1 MSRNCYRCRRVIAMD
16 DCIFCKIIKGE
27 IPSYKVYED
36 EKVFAFLDI
45 HPLSKGHTLVLPKE
59 HYRDILDIPDELL
72 CAVNKVSKHLVSKIQ
87 KKYSPLGFIINQNNG
102 ESAGQ
107 TIHHYHLHIKP
118 VYEDTVIPDE
128 ADRRK
133 ELSKEE
139 MDSIV
144 RDLIEEEI

>member
-1 MSRNCYRCRRVIAMD
+1 MSCNCYCSRRIIAMD

-36 EKVFAFLDI
+36 EHIYAFLDI
-45 HPLSKGHTLVLPKE
+45 KPLSKGHTLVLPKQ
-59 HYRDILDIPDELL
+59 HYKGISDIPEELL
-72 CAVNKVSKHLVSKIQ
+72 CEVNKVSKRMVSKIQ
-87 KKYSPLGFIINQNNG
+87 KKFSPLGFIICQNNG

-118 VYEDTVIPDE
+118 VYEGTVIPDE
-128 ADRRK
+128 TDHRK

-139 MDSIV
+139 MNSIV
-144 RDLIEEEI
+144 NDLIEEEI

>member
-1 MSRNCYRCRRVIAMD
+1 MD

-36 EKVFAFLDI
+36 EHIFAFLDI
-45 HPLSKGHTLVLPKE
+45 KPLSKGHTLVLPKG
-59 HYRDILDIPDELL
+59 HYKGISDIPEELL
-72 CAVNKVSKHLVSKIQ
+72 CEVNKVSKRMVSKIQ
-87 KKYSPLGFIINQNNG
+87 KKFSPLGFIICQNNG

-118 VYEDTVIPDE
+118 VYEGTVIPDE
-128 ADRRK
+128 TDHRR

-139 MDSIV
+139 MNSIV
-144 RDLIEEEI
+144 NDLIEEEV

>member
-1 MSRNCYRCRRVIAMD
+1 MD

-36 EKVFAFLDI
+36 EHVYAFLDI
-45 HPLSKGHTLVLPKE
+45 KPLSKGHTLVLTKE
-59 HYRDILDIPDELL
+59 HYKGILDIPEELL
-72 CAVNKVSKHLVSKIQ
+72 CEVNKVSKQMVLKIQ

-118 VYEDTVIPDE
+118 VYEDTVIPDV

>member
-1 MSRNCYRCRRVIAMD
+1 MD
-16 DCIFCKIIKGE
+16 DCIFCRIIKGE

-36 EKVFAFLDI
+36 ENVYAFLDI
-45 HPLSKGHTLVLPKE
+45 QPLSKGHTLVLPKQ
-59 HYRDILDIPDELL
+59 HYKDIQDIPEELL
-72 CAVNKVSKHLVSKIQ
+72 CEVSKVSKRLVRRIQ
-87 KKYSPLGFIINQNNG
+87 EKYSPLGFVINQNNG

-128 ADRRK
+128 TDHRK

-139 MDSIV
+139 MNDV
-144 RDLIEEEI
+144 VKDLIKEEI

>member
-1 MSRNCYRCRRVIAMD
+1 MD

-36 EKVFAFLDI
+36 DKVFAFLDI
-45 HPLSKGHTLVLPKE
+45 NPLSKGHTLVLPKE
-59 HYRDILDIPDELL
+59 HFTDICDISEELL
-72 CAVNKVSKHLVSKIQ
+72 CEVHKISKLMVSRIQ

-118 VYEDTVIPDE
+118 VYKDTVVLNE
-128 ADRRK
+128 ADHRMK
-133 ELSKEE
+133 FSEEE
-139 MDSIV
+139 MNGIV
-144 RDLIEEEI
+144 KDLVEEEV